1 MRKIRPADRTLL
13 ALLARALFE
22 RPMPTDLGA
31 ADMAAVLDAAERH
44 MVFGV
49 ASEGLADLPENALPA
64 PLLRRWKNETVQLL
78 RQNAALLSFQ
88 AELTDFLSRAAI
100 PFAILKGSAMARL
113 YPTPD
118 LRVCGDIDCLLP
130 QESIPRVAAFLTEQG
145 FVPEADEGA
154 HHATYCRGKHKIELH
169 THVAGIPEGEIG
181 AQLAAVL
188 ADSAETAVPVT
199 LYNTAFY
206 KPEPVREALM
216 LLLHMLHHMQDG
228 GLGLRQVLD
237 FALFA
242 KKELNGET
250 LAQLLPLLHAYGLFT
265 FAATLTDLCV
275 RHLGLDAG
283 CAAWCGTVDPALS
296 DALLADFLD
305 SGNFGEGAQAYVGSG
320 IVTKER
326 RQGEGAL
333 RAGLRGIAAK
343 CRAEW
348 PICARHGVFLL
359 FFVPFWL
366 IRRPFRKNEVRVHPL
381 RMLRAARRRT
391 KLYDKLA
398 LFQTK
403 P

>member
-1 MRKIRPADRTLL
+1 MRKISPSERTLL
-13 ALLARALFE
+13 ALLARALFA
-22 RPMPTDLGA
+22 RPLPTDLDT

-49 ASEGLADLPENALPA
+49 ASDALADLPENALPSSV
-64 PLLRRWKNETVQLL
+64 LYRWKNDTVQLL
-78 RQNAALLSFQ
+78 RQNAALLAFQ
-88 AELTDFLSRAAI
+88 AELTDFLARADI
-100 PFAILKGSAMARL
+100 PFAILKGSAVARL
-113 YPTPD
+113 YPSPD
-118 LRVCGDIDCLLP
+118 LRVCGDVDCLLP
-130 QESIPRVAAFLTEQG
+130 KESISRVSDFLTEQG
-145 FVPEADEGA
+145 FVPEINEGE
-154 HHATYCRGKHKIELH
+154 HHLTYVRDKLEIELH
-169 THVAGIPEGEIG
+169 THAAGIPEGEIG
-181 AQLAAVL
+181 AQLTALL
-188 ADSAETAVPVT
+188 ADTVETAVP
-199 LYNTAFY
+199 ASICGIDFY
-206 KPEPVREALM
+206 KPEPVREALV

-242 KKELNGET
+242 KAELHGDT
-250 LAQLLPLLHAYGLFT
+250 LNRLLPLLHAYGLFT

-275 RHLGLDAG
+275 RHLGLDAD
-283 CAAWCGTVDPALS
+283 CAAWRGAVDPALS

-305 SGNFGEGAQAYVGSG
+305 SGNFGKGAQAYAGSG